1 MSDSARLRFERQFHA
16 RTLEYLP
23 GFWDSG
29 GSVVVALGPD
39 AHCEAGHALATCL
52 FNMLARAHREVN
64 LCGPA
69 DEPLR
74 CGSAFGYRT
83 LGDATLGLARAI
95 NPLIA
100 AELGPQPGPRASGFV
115 IGIGEVAHA
124 DLRLGADGFIAT
136 VGAHVRVVDRPSS
149 KWGALL
155 AACIGAATAFHRV
168 AGRSDALPEGEFSLW
183 DLGARGGADGP
194 YDPGPVNVGRV
205 LQAGAGAVG
214 CGLALA
220 LTIVGLRGD
229 WTVVDGDF
237 VDITNLN
244 RQALF
249 LACDA
254 GWPVGPAAGKAPI
267 CAARLRSAT
276 AARVAASPHWYG
288 EDASVVD
295 ALHDV
300 VLALANEHGV
310 RGALQARQPTVLL
323 HATTSER
330 WSAQGHRH
338 ISGHDDCI
346 ECRIPPTIPT
356 MKCSTGEISVATGSS
371 DASLPFLSM
380 AAGVILAAML
390 ARLQHGA
397 LMATAANHFILDLAE
412 PSPWQENVTA
422 ACRDACG
429 VRLPRSL
436 RREIDAGSRWRH
448 LDAA

>member
-1 MSDSARLRFERQFHA
+1 MSDPARLRFEHEFHA

-23 GFWDSG
+23 GFRDSG
-29 GSVVVALGPD
+29 GPVIVALGPD

-52 FNMLARAHREVN
+52 FNMLARAHRHVC
-64 LCGPA
+64 LCA
-69 DEPLR
+69 SAEEPLQCR
-74 CGSAFGYRT
+74 SAFGHRV
-83 LGDATLGLARAI
+83 LGDATLELARAI
-95 NPLIA
+95 NPFIV
-100 AELGPQPGPRASGFV
+100 AESHPQPGPRESGFV
-115 IGIGEVAHA
+115 IGIGAVAHA

-136 VGAHVRVVDRPSS
+136 VGAQARLVDRPSS
-149 KWGALL
+149 RWGALL
-155 AACIGAATAFHRV
+155 AASVGAATAFHRA
-168 AGRSDALPEGEFSLW
+168 AGRPHALPEGEFSLW
-183 DLGARGGADGP
+183 DLGAPGGADGP
-194 YDPGPVNVGRV
+194 RDLGPVDVGRV

-229 WTVVDGDF
+229 WTIVDGDF

-249 LACDA
+249 LAADT
-254 GWPVGPAAGKAPI
+254 GWPVGPAAGKAAM

-288 EDASVVD
+288 KDSNVVD
-295 ALHDV
+295 ATHDV

-310 RGALQARQPTVLL
+310 RGALQAGQPTVLL

-346 ECRIPPTIPT
+346 DCRIPPTAPA
-356 MKCSTGEISVATGSS
+356 MKCSTGEISVASGSS

-397 LMATAANHFILDLAE
+397 LMVTAANHFILDLAE
-412 PSPWQENVTA
+412 PTPWQENVTA
-422 ACRDACG
+422 ACTQACKT
-429 VRLPRSL
+429 RLPRSL
-436 RREIDAGSRWRH
+436 RHEIDGGSRWLH